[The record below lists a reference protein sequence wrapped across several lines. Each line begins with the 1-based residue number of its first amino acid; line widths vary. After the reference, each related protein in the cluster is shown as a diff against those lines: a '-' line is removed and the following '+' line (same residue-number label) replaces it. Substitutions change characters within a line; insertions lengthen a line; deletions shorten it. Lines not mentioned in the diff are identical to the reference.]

1 MKKAPTRRT
10 RDELRPEYDLV
21 ALKGGVRGK
30 YFRSA
35 MDGSNVVLI
44 DPDLAA
50 VFPDAAS
57 VNRALRALAEAAQ
70 GVAKRSSRGSNRRV
84 QPTRGKAAR
93 G

>member
-10 RDELRPEYDLV
+10 QEELRPEYDLA

-35 MDGSNVVLI
+35 MAGSNVVLI
-44 DPDLAA
+44 DPDLVA

-70 GVAKRSSRGSNRRV
+70 GVAKRSARGSNRRM